1 MTTSE
6 YTFIRSHFF
15 FTLEN
20 CHILNYNKAMSDKK
34 KNTGFALAC
43 WLLVALILLI
53 FFLVKKDTIVTNLQ
67 KTDFFN
73 RVFGSTPEFVKQHEP
88 KQKEQQPEED
98 FFQIDLTPPKTSE
111 NTEES
116 DTSEEPTNSSENEIP
131 SQEEVSKNDTPIA
144 DTKEPAKTTE
154 NTKTEKP
161 QSAVTTTASLYF
173 VVVDSDGSIV
183 RKVVKRK
190 LPKTDSPLTNAINAL
205 LAGPTLEETNKNC
218 MTLIPEGT
226 KLLGASVKNGVA
238 TLNFNENFEFNT
250 IGVEGY
256 IGQLM
261 QIVYTAT
268 EFSTVKSVQFLIE
281 GQHKD
286 YLGSEGQWIGSP
298 LARSSFN

>member
-1 MTTSE
+1 
-6 YTFIRSHFF
+6 
-15 FTLEN
+15 
-20 CHILNYNKAMSDKK
+20 MSDKK
-34 KNTGFALAC
+34 KNTGFAIAC
-43 WLLVALILLI
+43 WLLIALILLI

-88 KQKEQQPEED
+88 KNKEQTDTNDLFE
-98 FFQIDLTPPKTSE
+98 IDLTPPKTTE
-111 NTEES
+111 QTEEPINIA
-116 DTSEEPTNSSENEIP
+116 EKEIP
-131 SQEEVSKNDTPIA
+131 SQEEVSQNDTTPITE
-144 DTKEPAKTTE
+144 TKEPVKPVE

-161 QSAVTTTASLYF
+161 QSNTTIQKPAENLTTTASLYF

-183 RKVVKRK
+183 RKIIKRK

-205 LAGPTLEETNKNC
+205 LAGPTPEETSKNC

-238 TLNFNENFEFNT
+238 TLNFSENFEFNT

>member
-1 MTTSE
+1 
-6 YTFIRSHFF
+6 
-15 FTLEN
+15 
-20 CHILNYNKAMSDKK
+20 MSDKK

-111 NTEES
+111 KSEQTE
-116 DTSEEPTNSSENEIP
+116 TSEELATSSETEIP
-131 SQEEVSKNDTPIA
+131 SQEEVSKNDTTIT
-144 DTKEPAKTTE
+144 DTKEPTKTTE

-161 QSAVTTTASLYF
+161 QSTVTTQKEKPTENLTTTASLYF

-205 LAGPTLEETNKNC
+205 LVGPTPEETNKNC

>member
-1 MTTSE
+1 
-6 YTFIRSHFF
+6 
-15 FTLEN
+15 
-20 CHILNYNKAMSDKK
+20 MSDKK

-98 FFQIDLTPPKTSE
+98 FFQIDLTPPKTAEKSE
-111 NTEES
+111 QTE
-116 DTSEEPTNSSENEIP
+116 TSEELATSSETEIP

-144 DTKEPAKTTE
+144 EPKEPAKTTE
-154 NTKTEKP
+154 KP
-161 QSAVTTTASLYF
+161 QSTVTTPKEKPTENLTTTASLYF

-261 QIVYTAT
+261 QIVYTST

>member
-1 MTTSE
+1 MNTHS
-6 YTFIRSHFF
+6 FVVFF

-73 RVFGSTPEFVKQHEP
+73 RVFGSTPEF
-88 KQKEQQPEED
+88 EQQPEED
-98 FFQIDLTPPKTSE
+98 FFQIDLTPPKTAEKSE
-111 NTEES
+111 QTETTEE
-116 DTSEEPTNSSENEIP
+116 PQNSSETEIP

-161 QSAVTTTASLYF
+161 QSTVTTPKEKPTENLTTTASLYF

-205 LAGPTLEETNKNC
+205 LAGPTPEETNKNC

-261 QIVYTAT
+261 QIVYTST

>member
-1 MTTSE
+1 
-6 YTFIRSHFF
+6 
-15 FTLEN
+15 
-20 CHILNYNKAMSDKK
+20 MSDKK

-111 NTEES
+111 TSETSEQAETTEE
-116 DTSEEPTNSSENEIP
+116 PQNSSDNEIP
-131 SQEEVSKNDTPIA
+131 SQEEVSKNDTTIT
-144 DTKEPAKTTE
+144 DTKEP
-154 NTKTEKP
+154 TKKEKP
-161 QSAVTTTASLYF
+161 QSTVTTPKEKPTENLTTTASLYF

-205 LAGPTLEETNKNC
+205 LAGPTPEETNKNC

>member
-1 MTTSE
+1 
-6 YTFIRSHFF
+6 
-15 FTLEN
+15 
-20 CHILNYNKAMSDKK
+20 MSDKK

-111 NTEES
+111 QAETTEE
-116 DTSEEPTNSSENEIP
+116 PQNSSETEIP
-131 SQEEVSKNDTPIA
+131 SQEEVSKNDTTIT

-161 QSAVTTTASLYF
+161 QSTVTTQKEKPTENLTTTASLYF

-205 LAGPTLEETNKNC
+205 LAGPTPEETNKNC

>member
-1 MTTSE
+1 
-6 YTFIRSHFF
+6 
-15 FTLEN
+15 
-20 CHILNYNKAMSDKK
+20 MSDKK
-34 KNTGFALAC
+34 KNTGFAIAC
-43 WLLVALILLI
+43 WLLIALILLI

-88 KQKEQQPEED
+88 KNKEQTDTND
-98 FFQIDLTPPKTSE
+98 FFEIELTPPKTSKKDE
-111 NTEES
+111 STESNTEQNT
-116 DTSEEPTNSSENEIP
+116 TS
-131 SQEEVSKNDTPIA
+131 
-144 DTKEPAKTTE
+144 TKEEINNPEEDKKGIVDSKEKTSQSTE
-154 NTKTEKP
+154 NTITKPKTPET
-161 QSAVTTTASLYF
+161 VTTTASLYF
-173 VVVDSDGSIV
+173 IVVNSDGSIG
-183 RKVVKRK
+183 RKIVKRT
-190 LPKTDSPLTNAINAL
+190 LPKTESPLTNAINAL
-205 LAGPTLEETNKNC
+205 LSGPTTDELNKNC

-286 YLGSEGQWIGSP
+286 DLGSEGQWIGSP

>member
-1 MTTSE
+1 
-6 YTFIRSHFF
+6 
-15 FTLEN
+15 
-20 CHILNYNKAMSDKK
+20 MSDKK

-111 NTEES
+111 KSEQTE
-116 DTSEEPTNSSENEIP
+116 TSEELATSSDNEIP
-131 SQEEVSKNDTPIA
+131 SQEEVSKNDTTIT
-144 DTKEPAKTTE
+144 DTKEPTKTTE

-161 QSAVTTTASLYF
+161 QSTVTTQKEKPTENLTTTASLYF

-205 LAGPTLEETNKNC
+205 LAGPTPEETNKNC

-238 TLNFNENFEFNT
+238 TLNFSENLNFNPN
-250 IGVEGY
+250 GVEGY

-268 EFSTVKSVQFLIE
+268 EFSTVKSVQFQIE
-281 GQHKD
+281 GKTIPKLETEH
-286 YLGSEGQWIGSP
+286 EIWIGSP